1 MELARAIRALAKRP
15 RLVAVGVLIAAAAA
29 LFSTYTL
36 SGGKLRARS
45 LQYSSASTQ
54 VIVDAERSVLGSVT
68 QSFEPLSQRAWVY
81 ANFMTSPTFLDD
93 VGKHVGLS
101 GAQLYAAGPLTINE
115 PRIEQEPTELKRNVE
130 ITGETKPYRLSYE
143 AQTGAADDHDQ
154 LAGAD
159 DRSGRGARQL
169 RRRRPARLRCA
180 LGVDGRHPAE
190 LAGRDSSA
198 RSGEWCR
205 GRWRN
210 QQGTGIFGVHRSVP
224 AVVRARAL
232 RGQVPPGL
240 ARERHLGGGVGRRVE
255 RSGRQARDRRPRA
268 CSTRHLC
275 AASREPSVRRHP
287 GKRRRQCRRRGPSAE
302 NQVVSTLCA
311 ASKLE
316 RLSKRPRL
324 F

>member
-15 RLVAVGVLIAAAAA
+15 WLVAVGVLIAAAAA

-45 LQYSSASTQ
+45 LQYSAASTQ

-93 VGKHVGLS
+93 VGQHVGLS
-101 GAQLYAAGPLTINE
+101 GARLYAAGPLTINE

-143 AQTGAADDHDQ
+143 AQTGLPTITINSQAPTTDQAVALANSAA
-154 LAGAD
+154 AGLQSYVSHSELTD
-159 DRSGRGARQL
+159 GIPRNSRVVIRQL
-169 RRRRPARLRCA
+169 GPASGAVVDGGISKALAFLVFVGVFLLWCA
-180 LGVDGRHPAE
+180 LVLYGGRF
-190 LAGRDSSA
+190 RQV
-198 RSGEWCR
+198 
-205 GRWRN
+205 WR
-210 QQGTGIFGVHRSVP
+210 
-224 AVVRARAL
+224 
-232 RGQVPPGL
+232 
-240 ARERHLGGGVGRRVE
+240 EKRHLGGGVGRRVE
-255 RSGRQARDRRPRA
+255 RSGRQARDRRTCAR
-268 CSTRHLC
+268 STRHLC

-311 ASKLE
+311 ASK
-316 RLSKRPRL
+316 RRP
-324 F
+324 